1 MYQTSIRNKKKHS
14 LFQQNKEDYIIDIN
28 NESYAYVISML
39 GNCRVSL
46 MTDSGEQS
54 IGVIRGSLRKFNKRI
69 IIEKGDIVVISK
81 RDFQTGKVDIVHK
94 FNSEQS
100 KSLIKDN
107 KISPIISNLYTHK
120 SSIDDNKLVLNN
132 KNDDSEYFV
141 FDNISDNSSSDDD
154 DEKFKNV
161 NEKFKVVNLN
171 NKGTIPRDS
180 CSDDDYSDENYENEC
195 VLNILNILNSTNSTS
210 NIVSKNNSE
219 DSSDADIDFI

>member
-14 LFQQNKEDYIIDIN
+14 LFQQNKDDYIIDIN

-81 RDFQTGKVDIVHK
+81 RDFQSSKVDIVHK

-141 FDNISDNSSSDDD
+141 FDNISDNSSDDD
-154 DEKFKNV
+154 KDFKYF

-180 CSDDDYSDENYENEC
+180 LSEDDYSENNEEEC
-195 VLNILNILNSTNSTS
+195 LLNDLNSINSTS
-210 NIVSKNNSE
+210 NLISKNSSE